1 MYFRWKISV
10 FGLGARSSYFQDMA
24 IIDENDIWAVGEV
37 HTRYTDQFDF
47 LSHWVQPSMTSEH
60 WDGQKWIVGENR
72 LGWECIKINM
82 CFCIFE

>member
-37 HTRYTDQFDF
+37 HNWYTDQFDF
-47 LSHWVQPSMTSEH
+47 LSHWVQPSMTADH
-60 WDGQKWIVGENR
+60 WDGEVDSWRESIGMGMYQD
-72 LGWECIKINM
+72 
-82 CFCIFE
+82 